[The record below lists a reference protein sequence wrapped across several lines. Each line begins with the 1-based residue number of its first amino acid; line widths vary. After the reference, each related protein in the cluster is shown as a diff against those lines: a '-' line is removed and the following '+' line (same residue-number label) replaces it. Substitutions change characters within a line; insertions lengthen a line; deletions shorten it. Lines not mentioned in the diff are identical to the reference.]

1 MEFGGCILFENV
13 ASNKASF
20 GDVEGL
26 RDGKLSGKELE
37 AKLDSLYSFEQL
49 LQAFDVSITNGMS
62 LYDNHNMT
70 SEYGIAIYGTIA
82 SKDISFFEID
92 RMYDLIQKKAKDMG
106 YTDGDVIHNDFDLSM
121 QDSSRLKK

>member
-1 MEFGGCILFENV
+1 M
-13 ASNKASF
+13 
-20 GDVEGL
+20 
-26 RDGKLSGKELE
+26 E

-62 LYDNHNMT
+62 LYDNPNMT